1 MKRNERE
8 KNKCPHG
15 RKRNM
20 CKECGGASI
29 CEHNRLR
36 NTCKE
41 CDGASICEHGRRRIT
56 CKECDGSQICQH
68 NRMRNTCKDCMNHEQ
83 KLEYIQKT
91 MILSSRQHDKEYNR
105 YDADNFIDKPFLEGL
120 FEDSENCHYCG
131 VHFTYNE
138 KIDTLV
144 TIERLNNNIGHIKS
158 NCLLACW
165 NCNNRHQSRD
175 ESDDEKSE

>member
-1 MKRNERE
+1 MENEEKRNVKCKRCGTYRYPSQFFSKGRELKTCQVCRDKEKIRRE

-105 YDADNFIDKPFLEGL
+105 INL
-120 FEDSENCHYCG
+120 
-131 VHFTYNE
+131 
-138 KIDTLV
+138 
-144 TIERLNNNIGHIKS
+144 
-158 NCLLACW
+158 
-165 NCNNRHQSRD
+165 
-175 ESDDEKSE
+175 